1 MSLIIR
7 HRGKPG
13 FLPAWL
19 AAWLSLAGA
28 AATAWARDPAAGRRI
43 YREGV
48 LASGEPVRATL
59 QGDVEIRGRTASCAT
74 CHRPSGFGS
83 NEGSSIV
90 PAITGPLLFADR
102 LPRRADL
109 FRGLFQDPLP
119 SPARTAVRTPRTRAA
134 YDQKSLAVALRDG
147 VDPDGRRLDRL
158 MPRYA
163 FGERDMNHLT
173 AYLKTLGAAPDPGV
187 DDTTIHF
194 ATVVSEGVDL
204 EKRRAMLA
212 TIEAFLRRRN
222 LEVDRDVR
230 RPSASPY
237 YKDEFRIAR
246 RRWDLHTWELAGPS
260 ATWEAQLEA
269 RYRERPVFALLGGLV
284 AGSWAP
290 VHCYCERLSI
300 PCLFPLTDLPEVV
313 EEDRPSSTVYFT
325 RGLQGEAEA
334 LALWV
339 SRAHPEGRLGP
350 IVQVF
355 RDTEEGRTLARAFR
369 RAMPEARAARLQDVP
384 AYAEVPSE
392 EFWRRAVHDRKPS
405 LLVLWLG
412 PADLDAYSKTHS
424 AAEDRLALY
433 ASSSLLGRT
442 TMAIP
447 ERLRGRLG
455 LTYPT
460 TLPGSEEPH
469 LFRVRSWFRAQ
480 GIADEHEV
488 VRLNTYLTLS
498 LTEHALERMVDHFS
512 RDYFLECVEH
522 ELESMENPGV
532 FPRLSL
538 GPGQRYASKGC
549 YIAAPARDRPGDL
562 EAISSWIVP

>member
-7 HRGKPG
+7 DRGRPG
-13 FLPAWL
+13 ILPASV
-19 AAWLSLAGA
+19 AAWLSLA
-28 AATAWARDPAAGRRI
+28 AATATPCADQAPGRRI
-43 YREGV
+43 YREGI

-59 QGDVEIRGRTASCAT
+59 QGDVEIRGRAAACAA

-90 PAITGPLLFADR
+90 PAITGRSLFADR

-119 SPARTAVRTPRTRAA
+119 STARIAVRTPRIRPA
-134 YDQKSLAVALRDG
+134 YGETSLAVAVRDG
-147 VDPDGRRLDRL
+147 VDPEGRRLDRL

-163 FGERDMNHLT
+163 LGDRDMDHLR

-194 ATVVSEGVDL
+194 ATVVSDGGDHDE
-204 EKRRAMLA
+204 RRAMLA
-212 TIEAFLRRRN
+212 TIESFLRRRN
-222 LEVDRDVR
+222 LEVDRDIR
-230 RPSASPY
+230 RPGASPY
-237 YKDEFRIAR
+237 YKDEFRVAR
-246 RRWDLHTWELAGPS
+246 RWWALHTWELAGPR
-260 ATWEAQLEA
+260 ATWEAQLDA
-269 RYRERPVFALLGGLV
+269 RYRERPVFALLGGLI
-284 AGSWAP
+284 AGRWAP
-290 VHCYCERLSI
+290 VHDYCERAGI
-300 PCLFPLTDLPEVV
+300 PCLFPLTDLPKVV
-313 EEDRPSSTVYFT
+313 EGARPSSTIYLT
-325 RGLQGEAEA
+325 KGLQGEAEA
-334 LALWV
+334 LALWI
-339 SRAHPEGRLGP
+339 SRAPTEGQPGP

-355 RDTEEGRTLARAFR
+355 RDTEEGKTLARSFR

-384 AYAEVPSE
+384 LRAGVTSE
-392 EFWRRAVHDRKPS
+392 EFWRRTVHDRKPS

-412 PADLDAYSKTHS
+412 PADLDAYSKTH
-424 AAEDRLALY
+424 ACADDRRTLY

-447 ERLRGRLG
+447 ERLRSRLR
-455 LTYPT
+455 LTYPR
-460 TLPGSEEPH
+460 TLPGREDPH
-469 LFRVRSWFRAQ
+469 LFRVRSWFRSQ
-480 GIADEHEV
+480 GVGDEHEV

-512 RDYFLECVEH
+512 HDYFLECVEH
-522 ELESMENPGV
+522 ELESMDNPGV

-549 YIAAPARDRPGDL
+549 YIVAPARDRDGGL
-562 EAISSWIVP
+562 EAVSGWIVP